1 MSNYLGR
8 KTDFTPSVYTRYFER
23 SDTRKKSNGH
33 IYFDDNE
40 EPVSNSYQL
49 KRDLLF
55 KRIFPSKYA
64 DQNTN
69 DNNEQTTQNGSNTT
83 QNSASQS
90 LGDYISLSNNT
101 SSNRQPSSPLADIVL
116 SNSDEHDS
124 DDNDDDDLLIED
136 QTPTIPHES
145 IVGHVHPRSVI
156 ENVRA
161 VLIREL
167 YQRTS
172 DSHTEWLKCKMNLP
186 RNYINPKYYAD
197 FQRRYKREIER

>member
-1 MSNYLGR
+1 MAYQRIANVHRTLRFYLKSIFVESMSNYLGR

-69 DNNEQTTQNGSNTT
+69 DNNEQFDI
-83 QNSASQS
+83 
-90 LGDYISLSNNT
+90 LIVFFFLKYILLEQHKMVAIQH
-101 SSNRQPSSPLADIVL
+101 RIV
-116 SNSDEHDS
+116 
-124 DDNDDDDLLIED
+124 
-136 QTPTIPHES
+136 P
-145 IVGHVHPRSVI
+145 V
-156 ENVRA
+156 
-161 VLIREL
+161 
-167 YQRTS
+167 
-172 DSHTEWLKCKMNLP
+172 NL
-186 RNYINPKYYAD
+186 
-197 FQRRYKREIER
+197 